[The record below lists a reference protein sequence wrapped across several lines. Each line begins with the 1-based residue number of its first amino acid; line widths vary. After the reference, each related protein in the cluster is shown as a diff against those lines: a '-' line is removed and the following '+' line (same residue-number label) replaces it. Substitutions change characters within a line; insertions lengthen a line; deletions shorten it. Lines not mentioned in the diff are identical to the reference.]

1 MKIDIGVKGSLI
13 IFALSLI
20 TLMIMHPIIAFQSLK
35 QYRKNKK
42 LRRIN
47 KWF

>member
-1 MKIDIGVKGSLI
+1 MKLGIGEKVSLI

-35 QYRKNKK
+35 QYRRNKK